1 MLVDQ
6 SLVLTENQKLTAAA
20 AGQNVIDLEEET
32 STTGFSKVLEVSATI
47 VADVAGTLQ
56 VKLQEC
62 ATKNGTFTDV
72 AAGAVLTAP
81 KKGTVIQFPMPY
93 HTKQFLRIY
102 FGGSPT
108 AGTVTAFLTEGR
120 QQWRPAKQAP
130 SLAEV
135 TVTEQ
140 AAG

>member
-32 STTGFSKVLEVSATI
+32 STTGFSKVLEVS
-47 VADVAGTLQ
+47 GTLQ

-62 ATKNGTFTDV
+62 ATKSGTFTDV